1 VKLDKGLAWMT
12 AGLLGVS
19 ALLYVVLFTS
29 FGRLGDIEFY
39 TVLDLAFIPINVL
52 IVSLVL
58 QRVLVVREK
67 AILLN
72 KLNMVIG
79 AFFSEVGTDLLQ
91 RLASFDTAIEETR
104 EHLQFDSSWKAK
116 DFAAARGQIAAHD
129 HSLEFERGDV
139 DALKESLVSHRQ
151 FLLRLLEN
159 QNLLEHES
167 FTEALWA
174 VFHLT
179 EELDARRDLM
189 DLAPMDLKHVE
200 VDAMR
205 AYEALLSEWLGY
217 LRHLKAQYP
226 FLYSFAVRTNP
237 FDANARVSVET

>member
-1 VKLDKGLAWMT
+1 VKLDKGIAWLT
-12 AGLLGVS
+12 AGLVGVS
-19 ALLYVVLFTS
+19 ALLYVVLFRS

-52 IVSLVL
+52 IVSLVVE
-58 QRVLVVREK
+58 RVLVVREK
-67 AILLN
+67 AVLLN

-91 RLASFDTAIEETR
+91 RLAAFDTAIEETR
-104 EHLQFDSSWKAK
+104 EHLRFDASWTPK
-116 DFAAARGQIAAHD
+116 DFASARSQLAAHD
-129 HSLEFERGDV
+129 HRLEFERGDV
-139 DALKESLVSHRQ
+139 DALKECLVAHRQ

-179 EELDARRDLM
+179 EELDARRDLT
-189 DLAPMDLKHVE
+189 DLPPMDLKHVE

-205 AYEALLSEWLGY
+205 AYESLLSEWLGY

-237 FDANARVSVET
+237 FDARARVYIES

>member
-1 VKLDKGLAWMT
+1 MDRGLVWLT
-12 AGLLGVS
+12 AGLLAVS

-39 TVLDLAFIPINVL
+39 TLLDLAFIPINIL

-58 QRVLVVREK
+58 NRVLVVREK
-67 AILLN
+67 AVLLN

-79 AFFSEVGTDLLQ
+79 AFFLEIGTDLLQ
-91 RLASFDTAIEETR
+91 RLAVFDTALEETS
-104 EHLQFDSSWKAK
+104 EHLQFNGSWAPR
-116 DFAAARGQIAAHD
+116 DFAAARGQLAEHD
-129 HSLEFERGDV
+129 HVLQFDRGDV
-139 DALKESLVSHRQ
+139 DALKACLVSHRQ

-179 EELDARRDLM
+179 EELDARRDLT
-189 DLAPMDLKHVE
+189 DLAPADLEHME

-205 AYEALLSEWLGY
+205 AYERLLSEWLGY
-217 LRHLKAQYP
+217 LRHLKGQYP
-226 FLYSFAVRTNP
+226 YLYSFAVRTNP
-237 FDANARVSVET
+237 FDAKASVIVAG

>member
-1 VKLDKGLAWMT
+1 MKLDKGIALMT
-12 AGLLGVS
+12 VGLIVVS

-67 AILLN
+67 AVLLN

-104 EHLQFDSSWKAK
+104 EHLMFDGSWTPKH
-116 DFAAARGQIAAHD
+116 FASARGQLAEHD
-129 HSLEFERGDV
+129 HALEFDRGDI
-139 DALKESLVSHRQ
+139 DALKECLVSHRQ

-179 EELDARRDLM
+179 EELDARRDLTGLATA
-189 DLAPMDLKHVE
+189 DLEHVE
-200 VDAMR
+200 FDAMR
-205 AYEALLSEWLGY
+205 AYEGLLSEWLGY
-217 LRHLKAQYP
+217 LKHLKAQYP
-226 FLYSFAVRTNP
+226 YLYSFAVRTNP
-237 FDANARVSVET
+237 FDANARVSIDR

>member
-1 VKLDKGLAWMT
+1 VKLDKGIAWMI
-12 AGLLGVS
+12 AGMIGVS
-19 ALLYVVLFTS
+19 VVLYVVLFAS
-29 FGRLGDIEFY
+29 FGRLGDIGFY
-39 TVLDLAFIPINVL
+39 TLLDLAFLPINVL
-52 IVSLVL
+52 LVSLVL
-58 QRVLVVREK
+58 ERVLVAREK
-67 AILLN
+67 AVLLN

-91 RLASFDTAIEETR
+91 RLASFDTAIDETR
-104 EHLQFDSSWKAK
+104 EHLRFDGSWTAK
-116 DFAAARGQIAAHD
+116 DFASARGQLAEHD
-129 HSLEFERGDV
+129 HVLEFERGDI
-139 DALKESLVSHRQ
+139 DALKECLVSRRQ

-179 EELDARRDLM
+179 EELDARRDLTGLSPA
-189 DLAPMDLKHVE
+189 DLQHVE

-205 AYEALLSEWLGY
+205 AYEGLLSEWLGY

-237 FDANARVSVET
+237 FDANARIAVEG

>member
-1 VKLDKGLAWMT
+1 MKLDKGIAWMT
-12 AGLLGVS
+12 AGLIVVS

-58 QRVLVVREK
+58 ERVLVVREK
-67 AILLN
+67 AVLLN

-104 EHLQFDSSWKAK
+104 EHLQFDGSWTAK
-116 DFAAARGQIAAHD
+116 DFASARGQLAEHD
-129 HSLEFERGDV
+129 HALEFERGDI
-139 DALKESLVSHRQ
+139 DALKECLVSHRQ

-179 EELDARRDLM
+179 EELDARRDLTG
-189 DLAPMDLKHVE
+189 LAPADLKHVE
-200 VDAMR
+200 FDAMR
-205 AYEALLSEWLGY
+205 AYEGLLSEWLGY
-217 LRHLKAQYP
+217 LKHLKAQYP
-226 FLYSFAVRTNP
+226 YLYSFAVRTNP
-237 FDANARVSVET
+237 FDSEASVTVAP